1 MESSLKMKDGKLLTP
16 FGIRDLLDAVEDYAG
31 EELRREIEE
40 YVETSVEDID
50 DYEKE
55 YDRME
60 HDNERLADH
69 QRSVLCNI
77 RDEVDALDTL
87 LQETR
92 LNRRRMLFELDQPE
106 MIKVEEIVLPPKE
119 EESEGETVK
128 KTIYIFPPEWAGTFG
143 QPITSVAQIGILQQ
157 EHYAGNWDVLRPASE
172 IKEMNIFT
180 ADGLNTLLH
189 EAEEIMEGWID
200 IDGGKQNVDAA
211 EGAGIGD

>member
-1 MESSLKMKDGKLLTP
+1 MLLNSVDRCIAIRPCEKSNPNAIRWGRLKEGRWCASTLGCRGLAKALFDIMEWDEDLKYRFRGQLVEQGGDKL
-16 FGIRDLLDAVEDYAG
+16 
-31 EELRREIEE
+31 
-40 YVETSVEDID
+40 
-50 DYEKE
+50 
-55 YDRME
+55 
-60 HDNERLADH
+60 
-69 QRSVLCNI
+69 
-77 RDEVDALDTL
+77 
-87 LQETR
+87 
-92 LNRRRMLFELDQPE
+92 MLFELDQPE

-128 KTIYIFPPEWAGTFG
+128 KTIYIFPPEWAGTFGQPITSVAQIGILQQEHYIFPPEWAGTFG

-211 EGAGIGD
+211 